1 MFVLQFTNEEIYTGL
16 ISSLIILP
24 PVILMVLLFRKAK
37 PASKRQNRI
46 DKVIQEAVVSGAVH
60 VPEKSFQRTVVK
72 ESCLLYTSDA
82 ADE

>member
-72 ESCLLYTSDA
+72 ES
-82 ADE
+82 EG